1 MSVGRARS
9 TGPAKENMRRI
20 PERAW
25 HHRKWAN
32 QLTKQPKERTQSR
45 FKEGYCRGKIKV
57 VLVGRGE
64 VELSS
69 S

>member
-32 QLTKQPKERTQSR
+32 QLTNQPKERTQTVS
-45 FKEGYCRGKIKV
+45 KKDI
-57 VLVGRGE
+57 
-64 VELSS
+64 VER
-69 S
+69 